1 MKNLLIA
8 HNRSC
13 QRRVL
18 QSSLERCGYQVAEAS
33 DCNEALRKIAE
44 QSPDALIVDADLD
57 GDGAL
62 AMCESVIESA
72 ADAAPLF
79 CILSRRIDSKRD
91 AAWRELPGSLLV
103 EMPPS
108 ARALSRQIEQY
119 FGETQDDS

>member
-13 QRRVL
+13 QRLVIK
-18 QSSLERCGYQVAEAS
+18 SSLERFGYDVAQAGS
-33 DCNEALRKIAE
+33 CSEALQMASK
-44 QSPDALIVDADLD
+44 QTPDALIIDADLD

-62 AMCESVIESA
+62 PMCESVIEA
-72 ADAAPLF
+72 AQETAPLI
-79 CILSRRIDSKRD
+79 CVLARRIDSKRD
-91 AAWRELPGSLLV
+91 AAWRELPGTVMV

-108 ARALSRQIEQY
+108 GHALSRQIEQH